1 MEVFHIDKKY
11 GFTLNLNI
19 KTSRKCPVLLCKGVG
34 LRLYNAL
41 FSNLFI
47 YRFHSLVPETFVFIR
62 QNKCLVGILVA
73 VMGARV
79 CVQYSAGNCNGTVSE
94 TTESELGGRVGIG
107 NACGNKGECG
117 TQDAG
122 EHQQ

>member
-1 MEVFHIDKKY
+1 M
-11 GFTLNLNI
+11 
-19 KTSRKCPVLLCKGVG
+19 SRFVKPGG
-34 LRLYNAL
+34 WHGIRLYNAL
-41 FSNLFI
+41 LSNLFI
-47 YRFHSLVPETFVFIR
+47 YRFHLLVPETFVFIR
-62 QNKCLVGILVA
+62 QNKCLVGILVV

-79 CVQYSAGNCNGTVSE
+79 CVQYSAGNCNGT
-94 TTESELGGRVGIG
+94 ESELGGRVGIS

>member
-1 MEVFHIDKKY
+1 MPCFLIY
-11 GFTLNLNI
+11 LFTDF
-19 KTSRKCPVLLCKGVG
+19 TF
-34 LRLYNAL
+34 L
-41 FSNLFI
+41 FLKPS
-47 YRFHSLVPETFVFIR
+47 SG
-62 QNKCLVGILVA
+62 LVGILVA

-79 CVQYSAGNCNGTVSE
+79 CMQYSAGNCNG
-94 TTESELGGRVGIG
+94 TESELGGRVGIG

>member
-1 MEVFHIDKKY
+1 MTTE
-11 GFTLNLNI
+11 
-19 KTSRKCPVLLCKGVG
+19 KCHSVCLLVHDIIF
-34 LRLYNAL
+34 
-41 FSNLFI
+41 FS
-47 YRFHSLVPETFVFIR
+47 PK
-62 QNKCLVGILVA
+62 NKPW
-73 VMGARV
+73 GAKV
-79 CVQYSAGNCNGTVSE
+79 CVQYAAGNCNGTVSE

>member
-1 MEVFHIDKKY
+1 MEVFHIDEKY

-19 KTSRKCPVLLCKGVG
+19 KTSQKCPVGI
-34 LRLYNAL
+34 RLYNAL

-47 YRFHSLVPETFVFIR
+47 YRFHRLIPETFVFIR
-62 QNKCLVGILVA
+62 QNKCLVGMLVA
-73 VMGARV
+73 IMGAKV
-79 CVQYSAGNCNGTVSE
+79 CVQYAAGNCNGTVSE
-94 TTESELGGRVGIG
+94 TTESELRGRVGIG
-107 NACGNKGECG
+107 NDCGNKGEFG

>member
-1 MEVFHIDKKY
+1 MEVFHIDEKY
-11 GFTLNLNI
+11 GLTLNLNI

-47 YRFHSLVPETFVFIR
+47 YRFHRLVPE
-62 QNKCLVGILVA
+62 ILVV

-79 CVQYSAGNCNGTVSE
+79 CVQYSAGNCNGTVSK

-107 NACGNKGECG
+107 NDCGNKGKWG

>member
-1 MEVFHIDKKY
+1 MEVFHIDEKY

-19 KTSRKCPVLLCKGVG
+19 KTSQKCPVLLSQEVG
-34 LRLYNAL
+34 IRLYNAL
-41 FSNLFI
+41 LSNLFI
-47 YRFHSLVPETFVFIR
+47 YRFHLLVPETFVFIR

-79 CVQYSAGNCNGTVSE
+79 CVQYSAGNCNGTVSKM
-94 TTESELGGRVGIG
+94 TESELGGRVGID